1 MKNLAA
7 SVRARLLNLAKAE
20 GRDYNRLSLLYLQER
35 FLARLGLSSY
45 RDQFILK
52 GGLYLYSRYG
62 VVSRPTRDMD
72 LLGRGIGND
81 LETIQNVLREVLT
94 IELEDGVV
102 FDADSVQTQ
111 RIKEGA
117 DYEAVRASF
126 VGTLGSLRQRL
137 SLDVSFGDKL
147 SNPQTLEY
155 PTLLELTD
163 APSPTLL
170 TYDIETVIA
179 EKLQAMTFLGPQNS
193 RAKDFYDLFYA
204 SRTERLDA
212 TKLRLTIQATFSRRN
227 TPLDDVL
234 RVLEPAFAEH
244 NYLKQAWAA
253 FYKNNPALDVPE
265 TFAEVISSLTT
276 FLGPVIENTAEGE
289 WQPDDGVWQA

>member
-20 GRDYNRLSLLYLQER
+20 ERDYNRLTLLYLQER
-35 FLARLGLSSY
+35 FLARLSQSGY
-45 RDQFILK
+45 KRQFVLK
-52 GGLYLYSRYG
+52 GGLYLYGRYG
-62 VVSRPTRDMD
+62 IASRPTRDMD

-81 LETIQNVLREVLT
+81 LETIENVLREVLT
-94 IELEDGVV
+94 IEVEDGVV
-102 FDADSVQTQ
+102 FDIDSVQTG

-117 DYEAVRASF
+117 EYEAVRTSF

-137 SLDVSFGDKL
+137 SLDVGFGDKL

-155 PTLLELTD
+155 PTLLELTNT
-163 APSPTLL
+163 PSPTLL
-170 TYDIETVIA
+170 AYDIETVIA

-204 SRTERLDA
+204 SHTERLDA
-212 TKLRLTIQATFSRRN
+212 TKLSRTIRATFARRN
-227 TPLDDVL
+227 TSLYDAL

-244 NYLKQAWAA
+244 DYLQQAWMA
-253 FYKNNPALDVPE
+253 FRKNNPLLDAPE
-265 TFAEVISSLTT
+265 TFAEVIVRLTT

-289 WQPDDGVWQA
+289 WQPDDGVWQG